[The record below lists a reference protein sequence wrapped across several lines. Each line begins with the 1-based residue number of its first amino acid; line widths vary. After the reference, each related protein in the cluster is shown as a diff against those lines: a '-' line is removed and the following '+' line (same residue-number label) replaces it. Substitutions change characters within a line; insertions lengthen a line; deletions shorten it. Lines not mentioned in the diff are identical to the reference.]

1 MEPKINTVCAKEI
14 KMRYFTFGEGT
25 KDMVILP
32 GLSIIPVMES
42 AKAVADAYAMFGKEY
57 RVWVF
62 ERRENLPDEYSV
74 EEMAN
79 DTAKIMK
86 SLNIKDACIFGTSQ
100 GGMMAQVIAIRYPE
114 LVRKMILA
122 STCADTA
129 SLDGESAIGEWIDLA
144 EKKKI
149 HELNRSLAE
158 KIYAPETVRRFK
170 EVFDG
175 MEEAITEERLARFLI
190 LARGIK
196 EFNISGSLNAIR
208 CPVLVLGSV
217 DDKVIDSALM
227 EKLAEEAGAQIYLY
241 KGYGHAVYDEAPDF
255 KERIME
261 FFRAENA

>member
-1 MEPKINTVCAKEI
+1 MEPKIYTACAKEI

-114 LVRKMILA
+114 LVRKLILA
-122 STCADTA
+122 STCANTG
-129 SLDGESAIGEWIDLA
+129 SLGGDSAIGEWIDLA
-144 EKKKI
+144 KKKKI

-158 KIYAPETVRRFK
+158 KIYAPETVRQFK

-175 MEEAITEERLARFLI
+175 MEGAITEERLARFLI

-196 EFNISGSLNAIR
+196 GFNVSGHLNAIR